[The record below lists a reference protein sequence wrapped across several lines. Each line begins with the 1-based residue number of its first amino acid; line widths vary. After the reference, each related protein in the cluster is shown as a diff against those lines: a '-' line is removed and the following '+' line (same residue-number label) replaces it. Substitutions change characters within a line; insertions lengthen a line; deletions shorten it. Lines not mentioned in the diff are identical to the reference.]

1 MATARAQ
8 ALDSTEAAAR
18 PKARSAARAVGL
30 RLGIRKGTRVGSQN
44 GKRDG
49 AQEKARLAEQA
60 AQEQAAKEAAAVPT
74 ICFDADGR
82 TDPNGS
88 DCRQVG
94 PRGGGPAC
102 PPGSFENAGGGVC
115 VPFSMIKP

>member
-30 RLGIRKGTRVGSQN
+30 RLGMRKGMRVGTKN

-60 AQEQAAKEAAAVPT
+60 ASRYAYDRFVVGAETAQEAKAVNRP
-74 ICFDADGR
+74 G
-82 TDPNGS
+82 
-88 DCRQVG
+88 VG
-94 PRGGGPAC
+94 PNVMLV
-102 PPGSFENAGGGVC
+102 GSAVRQQ
-115 VPFSMIKP
+115 

>member
-30 RLGIRKGTRVGSQN
+30 RLGMRKGMRVGTKN

-60 AQEQAAKEAAAVPT
+60 AQEQAAQEQAAQEV
-74 ICFDADGR
+74 
-82 TDPNGS
+82 TDPHCSTADEMSHGY
-88 DCRQVG
+88 CLKKY
-94 PRGGGPAC
+94 GGWDGV
-102 PPGSFENAGGGVC
+102 PGSI
-115 VPFSMIKP
+115 PTP